1 MPAMPL
7 PADLDHLI
15 RNDEPLA
22 PYTWLGIGGPA
33 RYFAEPTDRD
43 ELCRLVKAAAAAEIP
58 VRMLGEGSNLLVREA
73 GFDGLVINTAA
84 ASLATLEVQGNR
96 LIAGSGAKLSHAITR
111 AVGAGLGGLERLAGI
126 PGTVGGAVVGN
137 ASAGGG
143 EIGAVVAAVECVR
156 PDGIIETLERNQI
169 QFAHRKSDLGGR
181 ILLAAHFELE
191 SADAV
196 ELTRRL
202 QKLWI
207 VQRAARPVDHHR
219 ISLPLVD
226 PDGADAASLIEQVG
240 LKGTRRGNVSLD
252 SQHPAFLIAHNGATS
267 DEVLELIESVREQ
280 VSRQLAVDLQLNLKI
295 W

>member
-1 MPAMPL
+1 MPL

-43 ELCRLVKAAAAAEIP
+43 ELCRLVKAAAESGIP
-58 VRMLGEGSNLLVREA
+58 IRMLGEGSNILVREA

-84 ASLATLEVQGNR
+84 ASLSSLDVQGNR

-111 AVGAGLGGLERLAGI
+111 AIGAGLGGLERLAGI
-126 PGTVGGAVVGN
+126 PGSVGGAVVGN

-143 EIGAVVAAVECVR
+143 EIGSVVAAVECVNH
-156 PDGIIETLERNQI
+156 DGTIETLERDQI
-169 QFAHRKSDLGGR
+169 QFGHRKSDLGGR

-191 SADAV
+191 PSDAA

-207 VQRAARPVDHHR
+207 VRRAARPADQLH
-219 ISLPLVD
+219 ISLPFVD
-226 PDGADAASLIEQVG
+226 PDGADAANLIEQVG

-252 SQHPAFLIAHNGATS
+252 SHHAAYLVAHSGATS